1 MKRYTIELMGCFMA
15 YAILLVLSPRLLAQ
29 GVDDQTLRV
38 VITLLPVIPA
48 VFICWVVLRGLFRV
62 DEMQRK
68 LQFEALAFSFAGTA
82 LITLGYGFLEN
93 VGYPKLSMFAVWP
106 IMAALWGLG
115 GVIGR
120 LRIG

>member
-1 MKRYTIELMGCFMA
+1 MKRYAMEMLGCFVA
-15 YAILLVLSPRLLAQ
+15 YTVLLVLSLRLLAH
-29 GVDDQTLRV
+29 GVDDQTLRI

-48 VFICWVVLRGLFRV
+48 AIICWVVLRMLFRV

-68 LQFEALAFSFAGTA
+68 LQFEALAFAFAGTG

-93 VGYPKLSMFAVWP
+93 VGLPRLSMFAVWP
-106 IMAALWGLG
+106 LMAALWVLG

-120 LRIG
+120 LRLR